1 VALPVTWPRGPLHLV
16 VDASGFKVYGE
27 GERANGKCDNTARVN
42 AAPGASC
49 IWLHLAASGC
59 IWLHLA
65 ASGCIWLHLGVDEKS
80 GQIMAAKSSP
90 NAVRDD
96 AVLGDL
102 LGQVPGAVQL
112 AQVSGAVQ
120 LAQVSGAVQLA
131 QVSGAGVR
139 RWPLRQP

>member
-1 VALPVTWPRGPLHLV
+1 MESATTRRESTP
-16 VDASGFKVYGE
+16 
-27 GERANGKCDNTARVN
+27 
-42 AAPGASC
+42 
-49 IWLHLAASGC
+49 HLAQ
-59 IWLHLA
+59 A

-120 LAQVSGAVQLA
+120 LAQVSGA
-131 QVSGAGVR
+131 GVR